1 MSSMAV
7 PGKTLFGP
15 NRSPNEVRTPDFAP
29 EQRPDGLLPGFVYEP
44 TELKNAVLS

>member
-7 PGKTLFGP
+7 RGKTLFEP
-15 NRSPNEVRTPDFAP
+15 SRSPSEVRTPDFTP
-29 EQRPDGLLPGFVYEP
+29 EQRPDGLLPGFVYEA